1 MPVDH
6 RAGGILGNKQL
17 CECCLGKFQKA
28 CRISD
33 QRMKNSR
40 DRLSGADAPVIE
52 MIIIA
57 KAGYP
62 AFGLVTPENKV
73 VKVNAGDRIAQLY
86 FSFLRYKI
94 GEIAESRRK
103 LRVYVE
109 EAAHE
114 AEVVKFMP
122 GSMKIHRLDRCEYVS
137 FPDICVSLRIIFEKC
152 ILFAYICVSFRIKM
166 ENKIYTFLLIPDWKL
181 MSQLGKTDKFG
192 GSWESIEKREG
203 QSLKQL
209 KSIATVKSVGASTRI
224 EGSSMTDDEVSVL
237 ISNLEVSMLEDR
249 DEQEVAG
256 YFETLDLI
264 SGSFED
270 IPVTESSIQSLHHLL
285 MKHSEKDA
293 WHRGKYKQ
301 HSNVVEATHP
311 NGEKYII
318 FRTTDPGFAT
328 EDAMRQLISWYNS
341 DTTTHPV
348 IRSALFVYDF
358 LSIHPF
364 QDGNGR
370 LSRLLAT
377 LLLLKEHYSW
387 IQYVSFEHE
396 IESRKAEY
404 YKVLMD
410 CQGKRPG
417 EDVYPWVD
425 FFLDCL
431 NNIQASLL
439 SKLDQQGSGSRMSPK
454 EKRIYLFI
462 ESHPGARSGEIA
474 GKLDIPLPTVKKML
488 AELTLR
494 QVILKQGVG
503 KGTYYT
509 IV

>member
-1 MPVDH
+1 
-6 RAGGILGNKQL
+6 
-17 CECCLGKFQKA
+17 
-28 CRISD
+28 
-33 QRMKNSR
+33 
-40 DRLSGADAPVIE
+40 
-52 MIIIA
+52 
-57 KAGYP
+57 
-62 AFGLVTPENKV
+62 
-73 VKVNAGDRIAQLY
+73 
-86 FSFLRYKI
+86 
-94 GEIAESRRK
+94 
-103 LRVYVE
+103 
-109 EAAHE
+109 
-114 AEVVKFMP
+114 
-122 GSMKIHRLDRCEYVS
+122 
-137 FPDICVSLRIIFEKC
+137 
-152 ILFAYICVSFRIKM
+152 M